1 MKGVVTMAR
10 KEADLQLC
18 GITQQFQKEYFTGWE
33 DDELKA
39 IENHDLKAVIDIIT
53 KKLLANNMIP
63 LAIYGIV
70 HDKDYRDSWDNVTCE
85 YVTELKPIHFHLVIK
100 FATFEGK
107 LYSGTLDKIASAVG
121 VEPAYVERAK
131 KGKFA
136 YDNMLAYLI
145 HIKHSDKTLY
155 SCKEVISSGALDK
168 ETNAPL
174 YKDYKDIY
182 SEKKKEWEAG
192 RAKVTAERARID
204 IDILEEK
211 ILLGELTKNQ
221 VLLTDELYEIY
232 ARNKRKC
239 EDAFDTYA
247 QHKIAKT
254 IRAMENGE
262 FKVSVFFVT
271 GRSHS
276 GKSFFT
282 DMLVR
287 SLTAFSKAEY
297 GVEWSVC
304 SCAASN
310 PFDEYNGE
318 EILVM
323 DDLRGMA
330 LSASDWLK
338 LLDPDRINT
347 GSARY
352 KNKKIACR
360 TIIINSEKDVLDF
373 FFYLKGGGDKSEAM
387 DQFIRRI
394 MARVVVY
401 RVPDSE
407 ERRVAIG
414 EMAEI
419 DEYSLESPAGDKMLT
434 LHHGFIPNETTRN
447 MEIENAISHLV
458 DIVSRNNKGK
468 E

>member
-1 MKGVVTMAR
+1 MAR
-10 KEADLQLC
+10 KASDLQLC
-18 GITQQFQKEYFTGWE
+18 MITQQFETEYFSGWTDE
-33 DDELKA
+33 ELKA
-39 IENHDLKAVIDIIT
+39 IEDGNLHEILNIVAN
-53 KKLLANNMIP
+53 KLIAQKMIP
-63 LAIYGIV
+63 LEIHGII
-70 HDKDYRDSWDNVTCE
+70 HDKDYREVWDNVSCT
-85 YVTELKPIHFHLVIK
+85 YITELKPKHFHILIK
-100 FATFEGK
+100 FATIDGK
-107 LYSGTLDKIASAVG
+107 LYSGTLEKIAAAVG
-121 VEPAYVERAK
+121 VEPAYIERAK

-155 SCKEVISSGALDK
+155 SVDEVISAGMSEK
-168 ETNAPL
+168 ETGKPL
-174 YKDYKDIY
+174 YRAYADIY
-182 SEKKKEWEAG
+182 AERKRDWEEG
-192 RAKVTAERARID
+192 RAKVTADRARVD

-221 VLLTDELYEIY
+221 VLLTDNLYEIY
-232 ARNKRKC
+232 ARNKRRC

-247 QHKIAKT
+247 QHKIAQT

-262 FKVSVFFVT
+262 FRVSVFFVT

-276 GKSFFT
+276 GKSYFT
-282 DMLVR
+282 DSLVK
-287 SLTAFSKAEY
+287 SLIEYSKKEY
-297 GVEWSVC
+297 GHAWSVC
-304 SCAASN
+304 SCAATN
-310 PFDEYNGE
+310 PFDEYSGD

-352 KNKKIACR
+352 RNRKIACR

-407 ERRVAIG
+407 ERLISIG
-414 EMAEI
+414 EMKETGAYE
-419 DEYSLESPAGDKMLT
+419 LNSPAGDRTLT
-434 LHHGFIPNETTRN
+434 LHHDFDIDETTKN
-447 MEIENAISHLV
+447 MNAADAISYLV
-458 DIVSRNNKGK
+458 DIVSRNNRKDG
-468 E
+468 